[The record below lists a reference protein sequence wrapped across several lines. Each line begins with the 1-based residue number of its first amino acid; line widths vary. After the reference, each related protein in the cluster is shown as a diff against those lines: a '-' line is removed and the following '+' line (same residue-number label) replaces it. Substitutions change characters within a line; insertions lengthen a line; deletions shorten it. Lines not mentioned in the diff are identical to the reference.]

1 MDKRNV
7 PICIHESIDACIHT
21 YIHVDTC
28 IANWH
33 WFGLFGGFFF
43 SVEGQ
48 SDGSGEEDISPMG
61 NASDCGLC
69 RFTDQRGASEGSLQQ
84 EIDYPSTNLWSNSSR
99 CTAHLSLSL
108 CVCVS
113 LESYMPIAHV
123 RFWIW
128 WSHAFCFPFSFAW
141 YLSLE
146 MQTHVHH
153 FWRIKGFLC
162 QLLLFHFYFNFFP
175 CLACSSFSIFCF
187 GRFSLL
193 RCVIR

>member
-1 MDKRNV
+1 MHPWVDR
-7 PICIHESIDACIHT
+7 CMHT
-21 YIHVDTC
+21 YIHTC
-28 IANWH
+28 GYMHCKLTLIWTF
-33 WFGLFGGFFF
+33 WGFFY
-43 SVEGQ
+43 SLLKANQMGLVKKTSPQ
-48 SDGSGEEDISPMG
+48 WAMPATVAYADSPTKEEPRR
-61 NASDCGLC
+61 GLC
-69 RFTDQRGASEGSLQQ
+69 NRKLTTLLQICGVTLQGALP
-84 EIDYPSTNLWSNSSR
+84 I
-99 CTAHLSLSL
+99 SLSL
-108 CVCVS
+108 CVCGS